1 VFDHNT
7 DIIHSQI
14 PQDHSQVTARKSL
27 MVVRDP
33 LATLDHECDYRH
45 FRPMLRDVQPS
56 LSKPI
61 DYRHAFLMTCE
72 MVFRYVVD
80 LQLVASLSNIRA
92 LRRPALILIL
102 IPLHLAS
109 LVFRHHLHMP
119 SSIDS
124 PPSST
129 DLTTQ
134 INQWNSNRA
143 ILVLSKSLQF
153 GTNRYVWSV
162 CLLSKSNDSCSG
174 IVCCSATRAR
184 Q

>member
-1 VFDHNT
+1 MFGHNA
-7 DIIHSQI
+7 DNA
-14 PQDHSQVTARKSL
+14 HSQVTAQKSL
-27 MVVRDP
+27 MDVRDR
-33 LATLDHECDYRH
+33 LAFLHHESNYQR

-56 LSKPI
+56 PSTPI

-80 LQLVASLSNIRA
+80 GQFIASLSSIRA
-92 LRRPALILIL
+92 LRRPAPIH
-102 IPLHLAS
+102 IPLHFAS
-109 LVFRHHLHMP
+109 LVPRHHLHMRSSIDFPP
-119 SSIDS
+119 SSI
-124 PPSST
+124 

-134 INQWNSNRA
+134 INQWHCNRA

-153 GTNRYVWSV
+153 GTNRYVWFV
-162 CLLSKSNDSCSG
+162 CLLSKCIEPCLG